1 MIFAVIPQVLEIF
14 RRFRAAF
21 AHFYVTDA
29 VHADF
34 DFENI

>member
-21 AHFYVTDA
+21 AQFYETNA
-29 VHADF
+29 VHTDVKV
-34 DFENI
+34 